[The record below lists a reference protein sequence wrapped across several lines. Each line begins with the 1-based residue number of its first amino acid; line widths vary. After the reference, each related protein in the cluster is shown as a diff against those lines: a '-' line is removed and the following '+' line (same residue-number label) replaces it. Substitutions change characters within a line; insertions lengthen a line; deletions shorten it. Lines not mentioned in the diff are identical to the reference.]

1 VVLWHTQEELSNIN
15 PSDAS
20 HRSTSFRCLFP
31 LTTAVGCRRK
41 RMKREGEGEVGGLFK
56 AKAVKDVDA
65 QRDRAMPGG
74 GGERDG
80 RREGGRAKGWCLRG
94 RT

>member
-1 VVLWHTQEELSNIN
+1 
-15 PSDAS
+15 
-20 HRSTSFRCLFP
+20 
-31 LTTAVGCRRK
+31 
-41 RMKREGEGEVGGLFK
+41 MKREGEGEVGGLFK